1 LANQQHIRELV
12 DRLPEADVPSV
23 EKLLQSLT
31 ESPAE
36 RAIRLALPDDEPV
49 TAAEEEAIQEAESDT
64 RPPVPLEKLLAEYR
78 VK

>member
-1 LANQQHIRELV
+1 MANRQHIHELV

-36 RAIRLALPDDEPV
+36 RAIRLAPPDDEPV
-49 TAAEEEAIQEAESDT
+49 TAVEDEAIQEAESDA
-64 RPPVPLEKLLAEYR
+64 RPRVLLEKLLAEYR

>member
-1 LANQQHIRELV
+1 MANRQHIHELV

>member
-1 LANQQHIRELV
+1 MANQQHIRELV
-12 DRLPEADVPSV
+12 GRLPEADVPSV